1 MEIHMQGLA
10 LKSIANI
17 VILLS
22 VIFSCSTVFAVST
35 RAITTPAGCMGCHQ
49 GESMSMPEKK
59 ISHQRSKSQL
69 YSMQKTSKSKQSTHS
84 SS

>member
-1 MEIHMQGLA
+1 MQGLA

-17 VILLS
+17 LTLFS
-22 VIFSCSTVFAVST
+22 AIFSCSMVFAIST
-35 RAITTPAGCMGCHQ
+35 RSITTPAGCMGCHQ

-69 YSMQKTSKSKQSTHS
+69 YSMQKTSKSKQLTH
-84 SS
+84 